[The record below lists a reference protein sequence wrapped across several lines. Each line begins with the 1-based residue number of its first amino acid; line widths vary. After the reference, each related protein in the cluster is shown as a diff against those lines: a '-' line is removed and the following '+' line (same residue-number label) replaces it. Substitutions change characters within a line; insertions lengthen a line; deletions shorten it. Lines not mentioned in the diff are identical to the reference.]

1 MSYHLVKES
10 LSLFDD
16 DLSSQSET
24 VKKKKSTKSPM
35 QLISSKK
42 KGVKK
47 ELHRIKK
54 QQKMKSLNSKR
65 NTDKKLPDGLKEAV
79 DFTDMSVQSLCRIS
93 KLSAANESVAK
104 VVLKEKTGYKIGEF
118 RWTGGTI
125 PPSTTPSFL
134 NGFQ

>member
-1 MSYHLVKES
+1 MLMEN
-10 LSLFDD
+10 F
-16 DLSSQSET
+16 
-24 VKKKKSTKSPM
+24 KKKKSTKSPM

-104 VVLKEKTGYKIGEF
+104 VVFEHHSSRHRRKGEKEKPPKAKEEQSGTAFSDKDFEDFAKEF
-118 RWTGGTI
+118 DFSKARK
-125 PPSTTPSFL
+125 
-134 NGFQ
+134 QK